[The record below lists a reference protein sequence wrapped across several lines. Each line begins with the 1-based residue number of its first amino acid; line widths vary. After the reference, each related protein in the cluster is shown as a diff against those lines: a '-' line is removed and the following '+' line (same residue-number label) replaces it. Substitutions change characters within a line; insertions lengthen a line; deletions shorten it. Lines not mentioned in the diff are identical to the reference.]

1 MLPIF
6 YFCALPAATMESA
19 SVPVAG
25 SSNVDVAAAAATAT
39 CAAATSAP
47 SAATTTP
54 LATSGKPNDWV
65 VIPVFADI
73 VKLALGERENCLQ
86 R

>member
-1 MLPIF
+1 MLPTF

-25 SSNVDVAAAAATAT
+25 SSNVDAAAAASAT

>member
-1 MLPIF
+1 MD
-6 YFCALPAATMESA
+6 AAI
-19 SVPVAG
+19 
-25 SSNVDVAAAAATAT
+25 AAAAATST
-39 CAAATSAP
+39 AAA
-47 SAATTTP
+47 TTP
-54 LATSGKPNDWV
+54 LASSGKPNDWV

>member
-1 MLPIF
+1 METASVAAAGINNAEP
-6 YFCALPAATMESA
+6 ATATATSTATAATSI
-19 SVPVAG
+19 P
-25 SSNVDVAAAAATAT
+25 AAAATAT
-39 CAAATSAP
+39 
-47 SAATTTP
+47 TP
-54 LATSGKPNDWV
+54 LAATGKPNDWV

>member
-1 MLPIF
+1 VHP
-6 YFCALPAATMESA
+6 PAATMESA
-19 SVPVAG
+19 PVPVASG
-25 SSNVDVAAAAATAT
+25 SNVDAATAAAAATST
-39 CAAATSAP
+39 AAA
-47 SAATTTP
+47 TTP
-54 LATSGKPNDWV
+54 LASSGKPNDWV